1 MSFCSASSFGSFLLA
16 AVLLLPAACTR
27 RTVYH
32 TYQHTL
38 VSGWEKND
46 TLCFH
51 VPPLAHT
58 GLYNEELALRIN
70 TSYPFTA
77 VTLVVHQHVI
87 PGGEEHID
95 TVNCRFGNRDDTRL
109 ARGISHFQYH
119 FPITHLRLQEGDS
132 LVVNVRHDM
141 KRDILPGI
149 SDVGLKISS
158 EK

>member
-1 MSFCSASSFGSFLLA
+1 MSFSSDSSFGSFLLA

-51 VPPLAHT
+51 VPPL
-58 GLYNEELALRIN
+58 
-70 TSYPFTA
+70 
-77 VTLVVHQHVI
+77 HQRVI
-87 PGGEEHID
+87 PRGEEHID

-109 ARGISHFQYH
+109 ARGISHFQYR

-132 LVVNVRHDM
+132 LVVDVRHDM